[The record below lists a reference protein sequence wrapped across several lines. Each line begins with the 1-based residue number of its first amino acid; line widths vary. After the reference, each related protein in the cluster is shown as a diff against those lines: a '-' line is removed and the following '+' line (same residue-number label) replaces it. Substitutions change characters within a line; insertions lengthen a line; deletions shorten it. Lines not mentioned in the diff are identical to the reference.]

1 MISHMYNIILKAK
14 QGSMTGPDL
23 CSENYLYRSK
33 LRKGKSV
40 ELKGKSSNWT
50 GQKGDKFRRPIIL
63 NFLT

>member
-23 CSENYLYRSK
+23 CFENYLYRSK

-40 ELKGKSSNWT
+40 AKPSNWT
-50 GQKGDKFRRPIIL
+50 GQKKDKFRRPIIL